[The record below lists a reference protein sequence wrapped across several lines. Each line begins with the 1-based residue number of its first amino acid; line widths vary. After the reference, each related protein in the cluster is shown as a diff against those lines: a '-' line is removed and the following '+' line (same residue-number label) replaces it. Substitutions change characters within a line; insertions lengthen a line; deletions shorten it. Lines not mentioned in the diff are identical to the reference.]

1 MRRTNKTALT
11 AILLVVG
18 VFASFDLKTLA
29 AANPQNR
36 QAGLWGLLGKAAAQQ
51 AATTS
56 IRAETRIVHLPQD
69 HSIGRAYIVE
79 PQFDKKPLYHYALGW
94 PNRMIPEVRGD
105 IEVPA
110 GKILRLDIM
119 KDARTALPA
128 LRQLKGDDVQIL
140 FFYHA
145 ARNVDDL
152 TLEAIAHLSG
162 LRVLFA
168 ENGSFSENGLRH
180 LAGFRELAALHFPAS
195 VPVESLDYLKGL
207 TSLEY
212 LNISG
217 QEMTEAKLAKAGE
230 LPWLT
235 QLSIAGHNAS
245 GGLKHIAK
253 LKSLRYLNLAAVRD
267 PGLDMNLAH
276 IAGLTDLEEINFEDS
291 FIGDAGL
298 SHLRNMKK
306 LKKLDLFSNPNTGRI
321 TDAGIAHLKTLTALE
336 EVRLCSQCLT
346 DSGIVHLA
354 ELDSLKKLNLWST
367 RLTDTGVAVVARMKS
382 LEELDVMCQ
391 SLTDAGFAGLCL
403 CPSLKSLSIN
413 RCKVGDGGLAHLA
426 KLRSLEY
433 FAIDNAPVAGNG
445 LASLKQCPSL
455 RELALYFLD
464 LDDRAISHI
473 AAVRSLEKLRLYHI
487 GVKITDE
494 TLNQLGSLTALKT
507 LSIIAEDASQMPISD
522 EGIGHLSRLPN
533 LECIRLNH
541 CENVT
546 DKGLGHLEGLASLRE
561 LRLDNCRVT
570 TAGADRLKEKIPG
583 VSLTVPATMRAAG
596 IRLAASPPVLRRARP
611 LDRAGQDNST
621 RNAPRRRR

>member
-1 MRRTNKTALT
+1 VRRTDKTALT

-29 AANPQNR
+29 AANPQNQ
-36 QAGLWGLLGKAAAQQ
+36 QAGLWELLGKSAAQQ

-69 HSIGRAYIVE
+69 RSIGRAYIVE
-79 PQFDKKPLYHYALGW
+79 PQFDKKPLYHYVLGW
-94 PNRMIPEVRGD
+94 PNRMIPEARGD

-110 GKILRLDIM
+110 GRILRLDIM

-128 LRQLKGDDVQIL
+128 LRQLKPDDVQIL
-140 FFYHA
+140 FFYYA
-145 ARNVDDL
+145 AKNVDDR

-168 ENGSFSENGLRH
+168 GNGSFSEKGLAH
-180 LAGFRELAALHFPAS
+180 LADLRQLKALQLPSSTPA
-195 VPVESLDYLKGL
+195 ESMDHLKGL

-217 QEMTEAKLAKAGE
+217 SDLTEAKLAKVGE

-235 QLSIAGHNAS
+235 QLSIAAHNAS
-245 GGLKHIAK
+245 GDLKHIAS

-267 PGLDMNLAH
+267 PDLDRNLAH
-276 IAGLTDLEEINFEDS
+276 IANLTDLEEINFEDS

-298 SHLRNMKK
+298 AHLRNMRK

-336 EVRLCSQCLT
+336 EVRLCSECLT

-354 ELDSLKKLNLWST
+354 ELDSLKKMNLWSS
-367 RLTDTGVAVVARMKS
+367 RLTDTGIAAVERMKS
-382 LEELDVMCQ
+382 LEELDVRCPN
-391 SLTDAGFAGLCL
+391 LTDVGFARLCL

-413 RCKVGDGGLAHLA
+413 RCKVADAGLAHLA
-426 KLRSLEY
+426 KLKSLEY
-433 FAIDNAPVAGNG
+433 FAIDNAPVTGDG
-445 LASLKQCPSL
+445 LAVLKQCPYL

-473 AAVRSLEKLRLYHI
+473 AAIRSLEKLRLYNAGI
-487 GVKITDE
+487 QITDE
-494 TLNQLGSLTALKT
+494 TLKQLGSLTALKT

-522 EGIGHLSRLPN
+522 GGIGHLSRLAN
-533 LECIRLNH
+533 LEYIRLNH

-546 DKGLGHLEGLASLRE
+546 DKGLAHLEGLALLRE

-583 VSLTVPATMRAAG
+583 VSVTVPATMRAAG
-596 IRLAASPPVLRRARP
+596 IRPGASPPVLGRARP
-611 LDRAGQDNST
+611 LNPASQNNST
-621 RNAPRRRR
+621 RNAPPRSR